1 MTVHLVNSCIGK
13 YRSRAKLHVNHKVL
27 FRVIATAKGVCK
39 GLKAGILNR
48 GSGGRGQIDVGFI

>member
-1 MTVHLVNSCIGK
+1 MEMK
-13 YRSRAKLHVNHKVL
+13 E
-27 FRVIATAKGVCK
+27 GVCK